1 MCDTLSRVL
10 LALAL
15 ATGGPLAAAADAGLR
30 DPLRPP
36 GWGEADGGGFDASAW
51 SLASTLIAE
60 GRRVAIVNGRPVRA
74 GDVVGGAR
82 VLAIAPGRVEL
93 DYRGRRFTI
102 RRDTT
107 RVRARDHGERSER

>member
-1 MCDTLSRVL
+1 MSDALSRIL

-15 ATGGPLAAAADAGLR
+15 AAPVAMAADTGMR

-36 GWGEADGGGFDASAW
+36 GWGDGGDGFDAGAW
-51 SLASTLIAE
+51 TLASTLIAE
-60 GRRVAIVNGRPVRA
+60 GRRVAIINGRPVRA

-82 VLAIAPGRVEL
+82 VLAIGPGRADL

-107 RVRARDHGERSER
+107 RVRRRPDGGAD

>member
-1 MCDTLSRVL
+1 MSDVLRRTLLV
-10 LALAL
+10 LALVTAL
-15 ATGGPLAAAADAGLR
+15 PAAAAEDGMR

-36 GWGEADGGGFDASAW
+36 GWDASGGGDGFDAGAW
-51 SLASTLIAE
+51 RLASTLIAE
-60 GRRVAIVNGRPVRA
+60 GRRVAIVNGRAVRA

-102 RRDTT
+102 RRDTS
-107 RVRARDHGERSER
+107 RVRVRDRGGKY

>member
-1 MCDTLSRVL
+1 MCDALSRIL
-10 LALAL
+10 PALALAL
-15 ATGGPLAAAADAGLR
+15 AASVAGAADTGMR

-36 GWGEADGGGFDASAW
+36 GWGEEGGDGFDAGAW
-51 SLASTLIAE
+51 TLASTLIAE
-60 GRRVAIVNGRPVRA
+60 GRRVAIINGRPVRA

-82 VLAIAPGRVEL
+82 VLAIGPRRAEL

-107 RVRARDHGERSER
+107 RVRRRPDGGAD

>member
-1 MCDTLSRVL
+1 MSEALRRIL

-15 ATGGPLAAAADAGLR
+15 VAALPAAAAEDGMR

-36 GWGEADGGGFDASAW
+36 DRGPSGGGDGFDAGAW
-51 SLASTLIAE
+51 TLASTLIAE
-60 GRRVAIVNGRPVRA
+60 GRRVAIVNGRPVRT

-102 RRDTT
+102 RRQTT
-107 RVRARDHGERSER
+107 RVRDRGGTD